1 MFALR
6 LREGASLQR
15 FAALAG
21 QALSDKALQEVVT
34 LGLLTVDGD
43 RICATDRGVMML
55 NGILRALLADRQ
67 SAS

>member
-15 FAALAG
+15 FAALAA
-21 QALSDKALQEVVT
+21 QPLSENALAEVEA
-34 LGLLTVDGD
+34 LGLLTRDGD
-43 RICATDRGVMML
+43 RIRATDQGVMML

-67 SAS
+67 SAD